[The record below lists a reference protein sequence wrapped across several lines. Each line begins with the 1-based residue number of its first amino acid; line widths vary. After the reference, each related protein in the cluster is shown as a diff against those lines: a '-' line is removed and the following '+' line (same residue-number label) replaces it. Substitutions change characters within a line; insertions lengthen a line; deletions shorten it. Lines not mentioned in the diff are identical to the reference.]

1 MVQVVRSFQMC
12 WYSLNF
18 MFHRSTD
25 LTNEVF
31 TVEVARM
38 QNLYLDES
46 KRAQHICLTHTTNMY
61 ILFNCITMFPFVFV

>member
-12 WYSLNF
+12 WQSLNF

-31 TVEVARM
+31 TVEIART
-38 QNLYLDES
+38 QNLYLDDS
-46 KRAQHICLTHTTNMY
+46 GRAQHVCLTQQS
-61 ILFNCITMFPFVFV
+61 CVFYLIAQ